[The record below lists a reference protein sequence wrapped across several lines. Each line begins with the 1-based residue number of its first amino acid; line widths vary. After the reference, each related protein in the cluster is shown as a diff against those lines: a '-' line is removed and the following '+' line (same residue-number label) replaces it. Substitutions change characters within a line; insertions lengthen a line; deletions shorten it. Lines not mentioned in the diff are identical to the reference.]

1 MCVIFIADGEDEYY
15 AAETDEDVRSYE
27 EVNDEKSIEASDG
40 TKSLEMTSDEYYAD
54 DESNNNEDTEYY
66 NDDNYYDIT
75 TTEPSS
81 IGTKSAEMT
90 SDEYYGEDT
99 YLDTIGEEEK
109 EEVVNKDPTEGVE
122 ILELE
127 EELTIDD
134 DGKIVEKEDFVDT
147 EGLGDHCVLEKH
159 SLDQNSLDQGQYYLV
174 ECKMFPK

>member
-1 MCVIFIADGEDEYY
+1 
-15 AAETDEDVRSYE
+15 
-27 EVNDEKSIEASDG
+27 
-40 TKSLEMTSDEYYAD
+40 MTSDEYYAD

-99 YLDTIGEEEK
+99 YLDTIGKEEE
-109 EEVVNKDPTEGVE
+109 EEVVNKDATEEVE

-127 EELTIDD
+127 ED
-134 DGKIVEKEDFVDT
+134 DGKIVEEEDVVDI

-159 SLDQNSLDQGQYYLV
+159 SLDQNSLDRIQYYLV
-174 ECKMFPK
+174 ECRMLPK